1 MIFEHKLTWLSKQIL
16 YIYNQ
21 FLQKP
26 YIFLIMAYV
35 RKPFLAKVRDD
46 NEVGKTNKNNDIT
59 SDLSVNLMLKSD
71 VIAVAAVNDSD
82 NSGNGIVIVDNQQQ
96 VDSVNEIAYI
106 SVTMLIYMVQQSFN
120 CIWALIISFM
130 DKTKQ
135 VTTVIKPKSMVEHEH
150 DFVKETNRVHCSTC
164 RAYYCHLCG
173 KRLEHEVTNH
183 LCYYLR

>member
-1 MIFEHKLTWLSKQIL
+1 MDHYLE
-16 YIYNQ
+16 
-21 FLQKP
+21 
-26 YIFLIMAYV
+26 
-35 RKPFLAKVRDD
+35 
-46 NEVGKTNKNNDIT
+46 
-59 SDLSVNLMLKSD
+59 
-71 VIAVAAVNDSD
+71 AAVNDAD

-96 VDSVNEIAYI
+96 VVSVNEIAYI

-120 CIWALIISFM
+120 CIWPLIISFM

-150 DFVKETNRVHCSTC
+150 DFVKETNRVHFSICH
-164 RAYYCHLCG
+164 AYYCHLCG